1 MGEDTAQEGGAAQE
15 EGPDP
20 RLPWFERRINAGLNP
35 ANNLHVNACS
45 VCKFALTPAIL
56 QASGSN
62 RRISWTNL

>member
-35 ANNLHVNACS
+35 ANNLHLNACS
-45 VCKFALTPAIL
+45 V
-56 QASGSN
+56 
-62 RRISWTNL
+62 